1 MKGRIFDIRRYS
13 IHDGPGIRTG
23 VFLKG
28 CPLHCLWCHN
38 PEGVGRDLE
47 LMHRPS
53 RCAHCYK
60 CIEACPRRAV
70 GKDACGDIE
79 IDRLLCDLCGR
90 CAAACLSEAM
100 QIVGRDMTVEEV
112 AAEAEQDR
120 AFFEQSGG
128 GVTLTGGEPLHQPM
142 FLDELVDRLNGKGL
156 SIVLDTSG
164 YAPASVFERI
174 AGKVSLVL
182 FDLKVMDDVR
192 HRELTGVSNGPIIE
206 NFRMLA
212 GMKAEAWVRVPLIP
226 GATDGPDNIRAII
239 DLLRETGKVRVVGL
253 LPYHRAGLDKARRIG
268 LGPSF
273 RNFEDLADK
282 RYREIETEFRAAGFD
297 VRKGG

>member
-13 IHDGPGIRTG
+13 IHDGPGIRTA

-38 PEGVGRDLE
+38 PEGVGPDLE
-47 LMHRPS
+47 LMHRSS
-53 RCAHCYK
+53 RCVRCCK

-70 GKDACGDIE
+70 GRDARGYIE
-79 IDRLLCDLCGR
+79 IDRKLCDLCGR
-90 CAAACLSEAM
+90 CAAVCLSEAM
-100 QIVGRDMTVEEV
+100 QIVGRDMTAGEV

-128 GVTLTGGEPLHQPM
+128 GVTLTGGEPLHQPV

-156 SIVLDTSG
+156 AVALDTSG

-174 AGKVSLVL
+174 VGQVSLVL

-192 HRELTGVSNGPIIE
+192 HRKLTGVSNGPIIE
-206 NFRMLA
+206 NFRMLG
-212 GMKAEAWVRVPLIP
+212 GMKTEAWVRVPLIP

-239 DLLRETGKVRVVGL
+239 GLLLETGKVRVVGL
-253 LPYHRAGLDKARRIG
+253 LPYHRAGLDKAGRIG
-268 LGPSF
+268 LGHSF
-273 RNFEDLADK
+273 RDFKDLGDK
-282 RYREIETEFRAAGFD
+282 RYLEIEAEFHDAGFD
-297 VRKGG
+297 VRRGG